1 MNGSG
6 EPAQYV
12 LVTKWVIEGLLLPAV
27 GSVGVVGKFTLN
39 PSYTKTNTNEKT
51 KTMTMTV
58 CVGHQVGN

>member
-27 GSVGVVGKFTLN
+27 GSVGVVGKFTFN
-39 PSYTKTNTNEKT
+39 PSYTKTNTNENP

-58 CVGHQVGN
+58 CVGHQVGD